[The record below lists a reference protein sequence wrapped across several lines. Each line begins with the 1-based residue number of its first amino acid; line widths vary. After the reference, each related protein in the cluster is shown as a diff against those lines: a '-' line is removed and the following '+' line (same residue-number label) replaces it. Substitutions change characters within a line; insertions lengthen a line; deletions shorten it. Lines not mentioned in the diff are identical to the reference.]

1 MPWFLAAA
9 AAELP
14 LVRRISGAM
23 LRPQKLRPYERV
35 LLCCFGLL
43 LFGAGLIGALLAFQA
58 AYWRCAAAAVA
69 AIGLAGVYFLAAKR
83 GKPL

>member
-1 MPWFLAAA
+1 
-9 AAELP
+9 
-14 LVRRISGAM
+14 M

-43 LFGAGLIGALLAFQA
+43 LFGAGLIGALLAFEA
-58 AYWRCAAAAVA
+58 AYWRLVAAGVA